1 MTHYKKTIMQ
11 AAVCVSC
18 LMGMLPCHAQSI
30 ELTTD
35 EAKTLYR
42 NISMQRVSVHD
53 PSIVYEEATKRYYIF
68 GTHKAGAYTTNLQS
82 WTQANPKWK
91 VGSNNNA
98 ANKDAFV
105 TPAVKKV
112 MKGGKEV

>member
-1 MTHYKKTIMQ
+1 M
-11 AAVCVSC
+11 
-18 LMGMLPCHAQSI
+18 
-30 ELTTD
+30 
-35 EAKTLYR
+35 
-42 NISMQRVSVHD
+42 HD

-112 MKGGKEV
+112 MKGGKEVDFLKFNAVYGNPGIVHFFFEFT